1 MIRIDVTDDAL
12 KAYMILQY
20 NELEDQESSKLV
32 NVIRI
37 AINQAKINYGL
48 KKEAFQAKMPFNTPI
63 LIAEGIP
70 PVHGQDSQ
78 IRMYEVATP
87 KPKVIENDKVNHY
100 DLNLIH
106 QVKVGDWLGER
117 TDPIPGTPGMDVHG
131 NEIPPD
137 NGISYPLNYDRRS
150 IEQVRED
157 NKDVLYSR
165 KNGAVSYVGDH
176 IAVYD
181 VMEVK
186 GNVDFNIGNIDFN
199 GYINITGT
207 VEENFSVKARD
218 DIEISG
224 VYGVGGANKIESTEG
239 NIYIRGGVAGKNKAK
254 IVCKKNLYVK
264 YLSDVDVICDGTV
277 FIGFYARNARIRAK
291 QIIVESSKGQIAGG
305 TMDADIRVESA
316 DVGNRMEMRTL
327 INIRGFD
334 RFSMQNVLEEK
345 IHELNLK
352 KKQLAINKKKLNSE
366 TTKAKTNADVVN
378 KLRND
383 IFLLQEDIRNFEYEC
398 LNIRNYLKT
407 PGEGALIV
415 HNTIYPKVRITIH
428 DESHE
433 VFEKDVAQTYILKE
447 GTVQNLSS

>member
-1 MIRIDVTDDAL
+1 M
-12 KAYMILQY
+12 
-20 NELEDQESSKLV
+20 
-32 NVIRI
+32 
-37 AINQAKINYGL
+37 
-48 KKEAFQAKMPFNTPI
+48 
-63 LIAEGIP
+63 
-70 PVHGQDSQ
+70 
-78 IRMYEVATP
+78 
-87 KPKVIENDKVNHY
+87 
-100 DLNLIH
+100 
-106 QVKVGDWLGER
+106 
-117 TDPIPGTPGMDVHG
+117 
-131 NEIPPD
+131 
-137 NGISYPLNYDRRS
+137 
-150 IEQVRED
+150 
-157 NKDVLYSR
+157 
-165 KNGAVSYVGDH
+165 SYVGDH

-334 RFSMQNVLEEK
+334 RFSMQSVLEEK

-383 IFLLQEDIRNFEYEC
+383 IFLLQEDIKNFEYEC
-398 LNIRNYLKT
+398 LNKRNYLKT